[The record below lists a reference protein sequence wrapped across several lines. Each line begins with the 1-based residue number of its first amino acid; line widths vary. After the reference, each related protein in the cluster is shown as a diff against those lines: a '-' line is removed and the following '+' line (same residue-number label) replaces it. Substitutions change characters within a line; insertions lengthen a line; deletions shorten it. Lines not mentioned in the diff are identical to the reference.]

1 MARGAKT
8 QIQECK
14 SRTNFTQLCRL
25 LALICLASGSSASAD
40 EFAKVQCGTDIPKA
54 LIGQRSANER
64 VVVTEKKYGKLGL
77 KHLGAD
83 EISNDLSS
91 INWLICGAEYIVL
104 VDRHNI
110 IGDAMPWPAHS
121 KQAPAFSG
129 ICRRGGKEAPDVVVA
144 ILDGTR
150 TGDALP
156 ALSAWKID
164 QQRAKF
170 VKIPT
175 EGLLCPRSGI
185 YTVDGG
191 L

>member
-1 MARGAKT
+1 VKKLS
-8 QIQECK
+8 C
-14 SRTNFTQLCRL
+14 L
-25 LALICLASGSSASAD
+25 LFLICLTSGPTARAD
-40 EFAKVQCGTDIPKA
+40 EFSKLQCGTDIAKA
-54 LIGQRSANER
+54 LIGQRSVNER
-64 VVVTEKKYGKLGL
+64 VVVTEKKYQKLGL

-83 EISNDLSS
+83 EISDNLSS

-104 VDRHNI
+104 VDRRNM
-110 IGDAMPWPAHS
+110 IGDAMQWPAHS

-129 ICRRGGKEAPDVVVA
+129 ICRRGGQESPDIIVG
-144 ILDGTR
+144 ILDATR
-150 TGDALP
+150 AGDPLP
-156 ALSAWKID
+156 ALLAWTID
-164 QQRAKF
+164 QQHVKF

>member
-1 MARGAKT
+1 ML
-8 QIQECK
+8 
-14 SRTNFTQLCRL
+14 RTNVKRFCCL
-25 LALICLASGSSASAD
+25 LALICLASVQVARAD

-54 LIGQRSANER
+54 LIGQRSGNER
-64 VVVTEKKYGKLGL
+64 TVVTEKRYAKLGL

-83 EISNDLSS
+83 EISDNLSS
-91 INWLICGAEYIVL
+91 IDWRICGAEYSVL
-104 VDRHNI
+104 VDRRNI
-110 IGDAMPWPAHS
+110 IGDAIAIPAHS

-129 ICRRGGKEAPDVVVA
+129 LCKRGGKELPDVIFAV
-144 ILDGTR
+144 LDGTR
-150 TGDALP
+150 TGDPLP
-156 ALSAWKID
+156 ATTAWKID
-164 QQRAKF
+164 QRHAKF